1 MKISINKNSELI
13 IAADIGGTNIRVC
26 LVNSQGEILER
37 KKISCNPSL
46 GIEKVG
52 KIFLKLFTQ
61 S

>member
-37 KKISCNPSL
+37 KNH
-46 GIEKVG
+46 G
-52 KIFLKLFTQ
+52 
-61 S
+61 